1 MPIRPTSCLRRA
13 AGHAQPV
20 DRVRADFAMPELRS
34 PLVEQRTRW
43 YLARPEPLERML
55 ERGAPYLYFIVDTH
69 R

>member
-1 MPIRPTSCLRRA
+1 MHSPW
-13 AGHAQPV
+13 